1 MFVNRRDVQI
11 QWGDCDPANIVYYP
25 RYFAMFDDSTSV
37 LFEAAGFS
45 KQDLV
50 HKYGLV
56 GIPMVDTR
64 SKFYIP
70 STHGDWITI
79 ETKIESIKR
88 SSFEVKHNVY
98 KGDALAIEAFETRVL
113 VGRDA
118 ALGIPER
125 NALEFVPKE
134 IGGVPLKVIVL
145 DDGGDPTTATTNARR
160 FVTESKADI
169 IMGSA
174 LTPPTIAVSN
184 VANEAGIPHF
194 GLAPFPITPERM
206 KWSVAMPQP
215 IPIVGKVL
223 YDHMKA
229 HKVKTVGY
237 IGYSDSYGDLWFNDL
252 KAQGV
257 PMGMTIVD
265 EERFARPDTSVTGQ
279 VLKLVAANPDAI
291 LVGAS
296 GTAAALPQT
305 ELRERGYQGLIY
317 QTHGAA
323 SMDFIRIAG
332 KAAEG
337 VLMASGPVMDP
348 EDQPD
353 GALTKKPGLA
363 LNAAYEAK
371 YGPNSRSQ
379 FAGHSYDAFELLKR
393 IIPVALKTAKP
404 GTPEFREAIR
414 QALLS
419 EKDLA
424 ASQGV
429 YNFTEKDR
437 YGVDDRARILL
448 TVKDGK
454 YMMVKEP

>member
-1 MFVNRRDVQI
+1 MSKHHMTSH
-11 QWGDCDPANIVYYP
+11 
-25 RYFAMFDDSTSV
+25 FAI
-37 LFEAAGFS
+37 AAVAAS
-45 KQDLV
+45 L
-50 HKYGLV
+50 
-56 GIPMVDTR
+56 
-64 SKFYIP
+64 
-70 STHGDWITI
+70 
-79 ETKIESIKR
+79 
-88 SSFEVKHNVY
+88 
-98 KGDALAIEAFETRVL
+98 ALAAPAAAQEVT
-113 VGRDA
+113 VGLTTSTTGPAA

-134 IGGVPLKVIVL
+134 IGGVKLKVIVL

-174 LTPPTIAVSN
+174 VTPTSIAVSN

-194 GLAPFPITPERM
+194 ALSPLPITPERA

-215 IPIVGKVL
+215 VPIVGKVM

-229 HKVKTVGY
+229 KGIKTVGY

-252 KAQGV
+252 KTQAV
-257 PMGMTIVD
+257 PMGITIAA

-279 VLKLVAANPDAI
+279 VLKLIAANPDAI

-305 ELRERGYQGLIY
+305 ELRDKGYKGLIY

-337 VLMASGPVMDP
+337 VLMASGPVMYP
-348 EDQPD
+348 EGQPD
-353 GALTKKPGLA
+353 SALTKKPGLA

-379 FAGHSYDAFELLKR
+379 FAGHSYDAFEVLKR
-393 IIPVALKTAKP
+393 IIPTALKTAKP
-404 GTPEFREAIR
+404 GTPEFREAVR
-414 QALLS
+414 QALLT
-419 EKDLA
+419 EREVPA
-424 ASQGV
+424 TQGV

-437 YGVDDRARILL
+437 YGLDERSRILL

-454 YMMVKEP
+454 YVLAQ

>member
-1 MFVNRRDVQI
+1 MKKAFLAAAAVAAI
-11 QWGDCDPANIVYYP
+11 FAAAPAL
-25 RYFAMFDDSTSV
+25 AQTS
-37 LFEAAGFS
+37 E
-45 KQDLV
+45 
-50 HKYGLV
+50 
-56 GIPMVDTR
+56 
-64 SKFYIP
+64 
-70 STHGDWITI
+70 ITI
-79 ETKIESIKR
+79 GITTSTT
-88 SSFEVKHNVY
+88 
-98 KGDALAIEAFETRVL
+98 GPA
-113 VGRDA
+113 A

-134 IGGVPLKVIVL
+134 IGGVPLKLIVL

-174 LTPPTIAVSN
+174 TTPPSIAVSN

-194 GLAPFPITPERM
+194 GLAPFPVTPERA
-206 KWSVAMPQP
+206 KWSVVMPQP
-215 IPIVGKVL
+215 VPIMGKVL
-223 YDHMKA
+223 YEHMKA
-229 HKVKTVGY
+229 HNVKTVGY

-252 KAQGV
+252 KTQGV
-257 PMGMTIVD
+257 PMGVTIVD

-305 ELRERGYQGLIY
+305 ELRDRGYKGLIY

-323 SMDFIRIAG
+323 SMDFIRIGG

-337 VLMASGPVMDP
+337 VIMASGPVMSP
-348 EDQPD
+348 ETQADS
-353 GALTKKPGLA
+353 ALTKKPGLA
-363 LNAAYEAK
+363 LNSAYEAK
-371 YGPNSRSQ
+371 YGPSSRSQ

-393 IIPVALKTAKP
+393 VVPVALKTAKP
-404 GTPEFREAIR
+404 GTVEFREAIR
-414 QALLS
+414 QALLT
-419 EKDLA
+419 EKDMA

-437 YGVDDRARILL
+437 SGLDDRARIIL

-454 YMMVKEP
+454 YVPAQ

>member
-1 MFVNRRDVQI
+1 MKKVLLSGAVLAAALALP
-11 QWGDCDPANIVYYP
+11 GSPASAQTN
-25 RYFAMFDDSTSV
+25 
-37 LFEAAGFS
+37 E
-45 KQDLV
+45 
-50 HKYGLV
+50 
-56 GIPMVDTR
+56 
-64 SKFYIP
+64 
-70 STHGDWITI
+70 ITI
-79 ETKIESIKR
+79 GITTTTT
-88 SSFEVKHNVY
+88 
-98 KGDALAIEAFETRVL
+98 GP
-113 VGRDA
+113 GA

-125 NALEFVPKE
+125 NALEFVQKE
-134 IGGVPLKVIVL
+134 IAGHPLKVILL

-184 VANEAGIPHF
+184 VANEAGIPHL
-194 GLAPFPITPERM
+194 GLAPFPITPERA

-215 IPIVGKVL
+215 IPIVGKPL
-223 YDHMKA
+223 YEHMKA
-229 HKVKTVGY
+229 HNVKTVGY
-237 IGYSDSYGDLWFNDL
+237 IGYSDSYGDLWFNDF

-257 PMGMTIVD
+257 PMGLTMAD

-305 ELRERGYQGLIY
+305 ELRERGYKGLIY

-337 VLMASGPVMDP
+337 VIMVSGPVMDP

-353 GALTKKPGLA
+353 EAQTKKPGLA
-363 LNAAYEAK
+363 LVKAYEAK

-379 FAGHSYDAFELLKR
+379 FAGHSYDAFLVLER
-393 IIPVALKTAKP
+393 VVPVALKTAKP

-414 QALLS
+414 QALLT
-419 EKDLA
+419 EREIA

-437 YGVDDRARILL
+437 YGLDERSRILL

-454 YMMVKEP
+454 YVLLR

>member
-1 MFVNRRDVQI
+1 MKKALMSAAVI
-11 QWGDCDPANIVYYP
+11 AAALALPGSPALAQTNEIVI
-25 RYFAMFDDSTSV
+25 
-37 LFEAAGFS
+37 G
-45 KQDLV
+45 
-50 HKYGLV
+50 
-56 GIPMVDTR
+56 
-64 SKFYIP
+64 
-70 STHGDWITI
+70 ITI
-79 ETKIESIKR
+79 VTT
-88 SSFEVKHNVY
+88 
-98 KGDALAIEAFETRVL
+98 GPA
-113 VGRDA
+113 A

-125 NALEFVPKE
+125 NSLEFVPKE

-169 IMGSA
+169 IMGSST
-174 LTPPTIAVSN
+174 TPPTIAVST

-194 GLAPFPITPERM
+194 GLAPFPINEARM

-215 IPIVGKVL
+215 IPIMGKVL
-223 YDHMKA
+223 YEHMKA
-229 HKVKTVGY
+229 HAIKTVGY
-237 IGYSDSYGDLWFNDL
+237 IGYSDSYGDLWANDF
-252 KAQGV
+252 KSQAV
-257 PMGMTIVD
+257 PMGMTMVD
-265 EERFARPDTSVTGQ
+265 EERFARTDTSVTGQ

-296 GTAAALPQT
+296 GTAAGLPQAA
-305 ELRERGYQGLIY
+305 LRERGYKGLIY

-332 KAAEG
+332 AAAEG
-337 VLMASGPVMDP
+337 VLMSSGPVMDP

-353 GALTKKPGLA
+353 SALTKKPGLA
-363 LNAAYEAK
+363 LNKAYEAK

-379 FAGHSYDAFELLKR
+379 FAGHSYDAFLVLER
-393 IIPVALKTAKP
+393 VIPVALKTAKP

-414 QALLS
+414 QALMS
-419 EKDLA
+419 EKNFA

-437 YGVDDRARILL
+437 YGLDDRSRIIL

-454 YMMVKEP
+454 YVPAK

>member
-1 MFVNRRDVQI
+1 MKK
-11 QWGDCDPANIVYYP
+11 AYL
-25 RYFAMFDDSTSV
+25 A
-37 LFEAAGFS
+37 AAGVIAM
-45 KQDLV
+45 LV
-50 HKYGLV
+50 SAPALAQ
-56 GIPMVDTR
+56 T
-64 SKFYIP
+64 SE
-70 STHGDWITI
+70 ITI
-79 ETKIESIKR
+79 GITTTTT
-88 SSFEVKHNVY
+88 
-98 KGDALAIEAFETRVL
+98 GP
-113 VGRDA
+113 GA

-194 GLAPFPITPERM
+194 GLAPFPVTPERT
-206 KWSVAMPQP
+206 KWSVVMPQP
-215 IPIVGKVL
+215 VPIMGKVL
-223 YDHMKA
+223 YEHMKA
-229 HKVKTVGY
+229 HNIKTVGY

-252 KAQGV
+252 KNQGV
-257 PMGMTIVD
+257 PMGITIAD

-279 VLKLVAANPDAI
+279 VLKLVAANPDAV

-305 ELRERGYQGLIY
+305 ELRERGYTGLIY

-337 VLMASGPVMDP
+337 VIMASGPVMSP
-348 EDQPD
+348 ETQADD
-353 GALTKKPGLA
+353 ALTKAPGME
-363 LNAAYEAK
+363 LNKAYEGK

-379 FAGHSYDAFELLKR
+379 FAGHSFDAFEILKR
-393 IIPVALKTAKP
+393 VIPVALKTAKP

-414 QALLS
+414 QALLT

-437 YGVDDRARILL
+437 SGLDDRARIIL

-454 YMMVKEP
+454 YVPAQ

>member
-1 MFVNRRDVQI
+1 MRK
-11 QWGDCDPANIVYYP
+11 AYL
-25 RYFAMFDDSTSV
+25 A
-37 LFEAAGFS
+37 AAGVIAMLAS
-45 KQDLV
+45 APALAQ
-50 HKYGLV
+50 
-56 GIPMVDTR
+56 T
-64 SKFYIP
+64 SE
-70 STHGDWITI
+70 ITI
-79 ETKIESIKR
+79 GITTTTT
-88 SSFEVKHNVY
+88 
-98 KGDALAIEAFETRVL
+98 GP
-113 VGRDA
+113 GA

-194 GLAPFPITPERM
+194 GLAPFPVTPERT
-206 KWSVAMPQP
+206 KWSVVMPQP
-215 IPIVGKVL
+215 VPIMGKVL
-223 YDHMKA
+223 YEHMKA
-229 HKVKTVGY
+229 HNIKTVGY

-252 KAQGV
+252 KNQGV
-257 PMGMTIVD
+257 PMGVTIVD

-305 ELRERGYQGLIY
+305 ELRERGYTGLIY

-337 VLMASGPVMDP
+337 VIMASGPVMSP
-348 EDQPD
+348 ETQDD
-353 GALTKKPGLA
+353 SALTKKPGLE
-363 LNAAYEAK
+363 LNKAYEAK

-379 FAGHSYDAFELLKR
+379 FAGHSFDAFEILKR
-393 IIPVALKTAKP
+393 VIPVALKTAKP

-437 YGVDDRARILL
+437 SGLDDRARIIL

-454 YMMVKEP
+454 YVPAK